1 MPLAAQIVFALLMP
15 ALILYGVRRVKVLEF
30 VGATLLC
37 YIVGILLANL
47 PVPIDEAVSMR
58 TSEAAVLLAIPL
70 LLFSTDFV
78 RWLRLARP
86 TVLSFILALASVLV
100 VATAGSVVF
109 AAHVPEAQKLAGMFV
124 GVYTGGTANMS
135 AIGLAL
141 GVQEEVFIMVNAA
154 DVVMGGL
161 YLIFL
166 FTVAQ
171 RLLLK
176 FAPPFKPAPANEA
189 PQQSQEGAKAR
200 PAVEAG
206 DVGRPAAE
214 AGDVG
219 RPSTGGL
226 LSRAGQAGAALALSA
241 AVVAVSVGVSL
252 AVTGGLDQT
261 LILLLLTTL
270 SIAGSFVSR
279 IRNLRGAFETG
290 NYLLLVFCVA
300 IGTIA
305 DLGRLGGTPYI
316 FGYCAF
322 VLVGT
327 VVLHYALAARLGI
340 DADTIIITSTAA
352 VYSPAFVGPV
362 AAALKNRE
370 VIVSGITTGLVGFAV
385 GNYLGL
391 ALAYLLMG

>member
-1 MPLAAQIVFALLMP
+1 
-15 ALILYGVRRVKVLEF
+15 
-30 VGATLLC
+30 
-37 YIVGILLANL
+37 
-47 PVPIDEAVSMR
+47 
-58 TSEAAVLLAIPL
+58 
-70 LLFSTDFV
+70 
-78 RWLRLARP
+78 
-86 TVLSFILALASVLV
+86 
-100 VATAGSVVF
+100 
-109 AAHVPEAQKLAGMFV
+109 
-124 GVYTGGTANMS
+124 
-135 AIGLAL
+135 
-141 GVQEEVFIMVNAA
+141 MVNGV

-171 RLLLK
+171 RVLLR
-176 FAPPFKPAPANEA
+176 FAPPFKPAGV
-189 PQQSQEGAKAR
+189 SQALQRSEEEAKAWLVR
-200 PAVEAG
+200 ET
-206 DVGRPAAE
+206 
-214 AGDVG
+214 GDVG
-219 RPSTGGL
+219 RPSTGGV
-226 LSRAGQAGAALALSA
+226 LSRAGQAGAALALSV

-252 AVTGGLDQT
+252 AATGGLDQT

-270 SIAGSFVSR
+270 SIAGSFVGR

-290 NYLLLVFCVA
+290 SYLLLVFCVA

-305 DLGRLGGTPYI
+305 DLSQLSGTPYI

-370 VIVSGITTGLVGFAV
+370 VIISGMTTGLVGFAV

-391 ALAYLLMG
+391 ALAYILMG